1 MSTYTITI
9 SDDNG
14 TVSVSMAGDA
24 SKKSTPFLVAT
35 ELMHL
40 VPDAIKNMMRA
51 ANASGYCLCGKCEA
65 KRAEAQAEANQP
77 QTTLH

>member
-9 SDDNG
+9 TEENG
-14 TVSVSMAGDA
+14 AVSVSMAGDA

-51 ANASGYCLCGKCEA
+51 ANARGDCLCRKCEA
-65 KRAEAQAEANQP
+65 RRAEAQTEANQP